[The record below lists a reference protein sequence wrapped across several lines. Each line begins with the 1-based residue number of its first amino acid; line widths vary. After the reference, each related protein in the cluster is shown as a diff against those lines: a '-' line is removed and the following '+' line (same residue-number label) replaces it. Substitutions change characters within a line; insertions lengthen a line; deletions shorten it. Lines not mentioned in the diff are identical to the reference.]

1 MNLDRISVIVTTWN
15 EERNI
20 GRCLD
25 SLQGF
30 GEILLVDS
38 YSTDRT
44 LEIAGRYSVRVLS
57 HAYES
62 AAEQKNWALGQVRH
76 DWVLILDADEV
87 LTPELEREL
96 QSLPDPP
103 PCAGYWIRRDSEYL
117 GHPIRH
123 CGWQRDRVLRFFQRD
138 RGTYEVKQVHEEV
151 VLQGPA
157 GKLAARLRHYPYPS
171 LEQHFQK
178 IDAYTTRG
186 ARDFVQRGGRF
197 PLLRMLVHPPF
208 RFLRMYVLQGGFLDG
223 APGFVL
229 CLLSAHSVRLKYA
242 KAWEYT
248 LRARRAGGTLPVVK
262 GSSLA
267 VDRPSPSKT
276 EISRSV

>member
-1 MNLDRISVIVTTWN
+1 MNLNRISVIVTTWN

-87 LTPELEREL
+87 LTPELRREL
-96 QSLPDPP
+96 QELAEPP
-103 PCAGYWIRRDSEYL
+103 GSAGYWIRRDSEYL

-123 CGWQRDRVLRFFQRD
+123 CGWQRDRVLRFFRRD
-138 RGTYEVKQVHEEV
+138 RGAYEAKEVHEEII
-151 VLQGPA
+151 LDGPA
-157 GKLAARLRHYPYPS
+157 GAFTGRLRHYPYPT
-171 LEQHFQK
+171 LAQHFQK

-186 ARDFVQRGGRF
+186 AHDFVRRGGRL
-197 PLLRMLVHPPF
+197 PLVRMLVHPPF

-223 APGFVL
+223 AAGFVL

-242 KAWEYT
+242 KAWEYG
-248 LRARRAGGTLPVVK
+248 RRNG
-262 GSSLA
+262 
-267 VDRPSPSKT
+267 RPA
-276 EISRSV
+276 

>member
-25 SLQGF
+25 SLHGF

-38 YSTDRT
+38 FSTDHT
-44 LEIAGRYSVRVLS
+44 LEIAGRYPVRVLS

-62 AAEQKNWALGQVRH
+62 AAEQKNWALGQVQR

-87 LTPELEREL
+87 LTPELRREL
-96 QSLPDPP
+96 ERLAESPA
-103 PCAGYWIRRDSEYL
+103 CAGYWIRRDSEYL
-117 GHPIRH
+117 GHAIRH
-123 CGWQRDRVLRFFQRD
+123 CGWQRDRVLRFFRRD
-138 RGTYEVKQVHEEV
+138 RGAYEVKQVHEEV
-151 VLQGPA
+151 VLHGPA
-157 GKLAARLRHYPYPS
+157 GEFAGRLRHYPYPN

-186 ARDFVQRGGRF
+186 AQDFVQRGGRF
-197 PLLRMLVHPPF
+197 PLLRMLVNPPF

-242 KAWEYT
+242 KAWECG
-248 LRARRAGGTLPVVK
+248 RRNG
-262 GSSLA
+262 
-267 VDRPSPSKT
+267 
-276 EISRSV
+276 RSGQ